1 MRTSEVKALLQKYF
15 EAETSLQEERQLK
28 EYFSQAE
35 TDPELELYR
44 EFFDGLTTA
53 DVAERDRILE
63 NEIMDYILEKESG
76 SKSRYRQMW
85 LTVSGIAA
93 SLLIAVSGMLYYQQ
107 QQSFRDTFTDP
118 DEALAYAQHTLQF
131 ISSRYNQGMSAL
143 EPVQSVQNAVYPLE
157 NSLQIISRGL
167 EPVRNIRMDQPE

>member
-1 MRTSEVKALLQKYF
+1 MKTSEVKTLLQKYF
-15 EAETSLQEERQLK
+15 EAETSLQEENQLK
-28 EYFSQAE
+28 EYFRQTE
-35 TDPELELYR
+35 TAPELEMYR
-44 EFFDGLTTA
+44 EFFDGMTTEA
-53 DVAERDRILE
+53 MSERDMVLE

-107 QQSFRDTFTDP
+107 QQSFRDTFTNP
-118 DEALAYAQHTLQF
+118 DEALAYAQETLQF

-143 EPVQSVQNAVYPLE
+143 EPVQTVHNAVYPLE
-157 NSLQIISRGL
+157 NSLQMIDRGL
-167 EPVRNIRMDQPE
+167 EPMRNIRME